1 MANKKPSFD
10 RPVSP
15 IVNIVAG
22 TLLAAISLW
31 VIYSLIPNNINQIS
45 GENDISPSL
54 FPNLTARFL
63 LGLSLVLVILNGLKL
78 RKRGISDV
86 GGDGVWILLQTI
98 VWFLMATLIYLF
110 LPIAG
115 FLIVSGILITL
126 IAVTTQYR
134 NYWMIAVLALLMPLI
149 TSHIVW
155 LVFQVELP

>member
-1 MANKKPSFD
+1 LANKKPSFD

-115 FLIVSGILITL
+115 FLIVSASLITL